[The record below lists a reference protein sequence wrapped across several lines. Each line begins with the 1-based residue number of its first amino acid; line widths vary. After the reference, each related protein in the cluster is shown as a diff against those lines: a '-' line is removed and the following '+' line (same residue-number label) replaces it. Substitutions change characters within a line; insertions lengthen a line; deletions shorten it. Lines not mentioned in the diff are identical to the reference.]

1 MVVSGVMRRVCIAVA
16 AVSAAAVVGL
26 TLVVVLVDLDTAD
39 RVASIIGAVISAIS
53 LAGFVYTLSRPAD
66 VAVAGARSVQAG
78 DSIGR
83 AVTGDNNRQRGTVTQ
98 PQPSAAGPGPSSTAI
113 APGVPGERGVA
124 AGGSIGE
131 AITGDGNQQT

>member
-1 MVVSGVMRRVCIAVA
+1 MCIAVA

-26 TLVVVLVDLDTAD
+26 ILVGVLVDLDTAD
-39 RVASIIGAVISAIS
+39 RVASIIGAMISAIS
-53 LAGFVYTLSRPAD
+53 LVGFVYTLSRPTG

-83 AVTGDNNRQRGTVTQ
+83 AVTGDNNRQRGIAAQ
-98 PQPSAAGPGPSSTAI
+98 PQPSAAGPGPSTTM
-113 APGVPGERGVA
+113 APGVPGERAVA